1 MKKRICPKPG
11 HLVRA
16 RSRSPLYAD
25 VNTNTA
31 LIVDKRGIEVRVMI
45 NGRLAWVRR
54 DQLEVISESG

>member
-11 HLVRA
+11 HLVHVRN
-16 RSRSPLYAD
+16 RSPLYDD

-45 NGRLAWVRR
+45 NGRLTWVRR